1 MMKILGVTALLRA
14 ALVGALLSVPLLAQ
28 AAGSDHDTLDKGPK
42 VGAAIPQLLAATDQ
56 NGRAQDFAS
65 LKGERGL
72 ILLFS
77 RSLDW

>member
-1 MMKILGVTALLRA
+1 MKPVFDMGALLRVAIVGLLLWQVTPAHA
-14 ALVGALLSVPLLAQ
+14 AA
-28 AAGSDHDTLDKGPK
+28 DKLERGPK
-42 VGAAIPQLLAATDQ
+42 VGEAIPQPLAATDQ
-56 NGRAQDFAS
+56 NGAARDFAS